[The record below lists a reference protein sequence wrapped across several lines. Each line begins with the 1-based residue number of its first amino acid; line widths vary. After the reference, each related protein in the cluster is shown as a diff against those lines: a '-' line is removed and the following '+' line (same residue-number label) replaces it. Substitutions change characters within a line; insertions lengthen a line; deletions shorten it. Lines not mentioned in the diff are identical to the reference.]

1 MLAKGSAKEVCM
13 RSNAHPPSR
22 LVHRLGLAAGAMM
35 LAFSGTGPALAQ
47 SPETAAESQLESLSL
62 SGASLASPLGV
73 LQVANLGARFGL
85 ELGALGALGYLG
97 FQAGQGPVVKL
108 GLGLGAPVIAAA
120 AWATFGSPKAAIP
133 LTGPA
138 HALLE
143 VGIFGSATLALA
155 YSGHPDLA
163 RAFGIAVL
171 VNSALL
177 YLWNQ

>member
-1 MLAKGSAKEVCM
+1 M
-13 RSNAHPPSR
+13 RSNAHPASR
-22 LVHRLGLAAGAMM
+22 LVHRLGLAASAML

-47 SPETAAESQLESLSL
+47 STETAAESPLENLSL
-62 SGASLASPLGV
+62 TGPSLASPVGV
-73 LQVANLGARFGL
+73 IQVANLGARFGL
-85 ELGALGALGYLG
+85 ELGALGALGYWG
-97 FQAGQGPVVKL
+97 FQTGQGPVAKL
-108 GLGLGAPVIAAA
+108 GLGLGVPVIAAA
-120 AWATFGSPKAAIP
+120 AWATFGSPKAVMP

-143 VGIFGSATLALA
+143 LGIFGSTTLALA
-155 YSGHPDLA
+155 SSGHPDLA

>member
-1 MLAKGSAKEVCM
+1 M
-13 RSNAHPPSR
+13 RSNDTPKSR
-22 LVHRLGLAAGAMM
+22 GLKRLAAAVSAMM
-35 LAFSGTGPALAQ
+35 LAVVGAGPALAHAT
-47 SPETAAESQLESLSL
+47 EAESRIESFSL
-62 SGASLASPLGV
+62 AETDLASPLGMI
-73 LQVANLGARFGL
+73 QVANLGARFGL
-85 ELGALGALGYLG
+85 ELGALGALGYWG
-97 FQAGQGPVVKL
+97 FQTGQGPVAKL

-133 LTGPA
+133 LAGPA
-138 HALLE
+138 HTLLE
-143 VGIFGSATLALA
+143 IGIFGSATLALA